1 MITTDRLILRRP
13 QLEDFKAYAEMWSD
27 PEVLRHISAESF
39 SPEQIWARF
48 LRQAGSWH
56 YLGYGYFS
64 VTERQSG
71 RMAGQIGF
79 QDLKRDITPSL
90 AGTLEA
96 GWTFLPAVQGQGYA
110 SEAAHA
116 VFDWGSRTFSGRRA
130 TAIIAPRNTASLR
143 IAAKV
148 GMREFARSTYHD
160 KPVIMFERVL

>member
-13 QLEDFKAYAEMWSD
+13 ELEDFEAYAEMYSD
-27 PEVLRHISAESF
+27 PEMLRHISAEAF
-39 SPEQIWARF
+39 SLEHIWARF
-48 LRQAGSWH
+48 LRQAGGWH

-71 RMAGQIGF
+71 RMVGQIGF

-90 AGTLEA
+90 TGTLEA
-96 GWTFLPAVQGQGYA
+96 GWTFLPAVQGRGYA
-110 SEAAHA
+110 SEAAQA
-116 VFDWGSRTFSGRRA
+116 MFDWGSRAFPGRRA

-148 GMREFARSTYHD
+148 GMREFARGTYHD
-160 KPVIMFERVL
+160 EPMIMFERVL